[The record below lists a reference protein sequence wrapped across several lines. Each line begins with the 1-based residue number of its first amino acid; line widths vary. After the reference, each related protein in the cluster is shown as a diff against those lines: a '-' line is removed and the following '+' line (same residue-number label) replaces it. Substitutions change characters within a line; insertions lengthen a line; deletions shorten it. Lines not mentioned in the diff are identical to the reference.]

1 MVGRSAESAVGVVMV
16 SNSRD
21 EERKGQQTQQAA
33 QAATQANGLG
43 TQNRAMAMGL
53 TRKRPPEGGRD
64 AASG

>member
-1 MVGRSAESAVGVVMV
+1 VMV

-21 EERKGQQTQQAA
+21 EERKGQQTRQAA
-33 QAATQANGLG
+33 QTATQADGLG

-64 AASG
+64 AAS